1 MNNKFKYDLHVHTK
15 EGSKDATLSILDTL
29 KILEEKEYDG
39 VLITDHNSYKGYKYY
54 LNNIKDTPSISV
66 IKGIEYDTID
76 AGHML
81 VIMPNN
87 VDLKILEYRGLTL
100 RQLIGIVHSHGG
112 IIGAAHPYYDA
123 NLGIAKS
130 FKYKDHLDIL
140 KSLDFIETFNA
151 SEPDKHNK
159 DSIDLAE
166 KYNLPMTG
174 GSDSHNYRNAGKGYT
189 LFDNK
194 INSEDELIAYIKNKK
209 ETEASGEL
217 YSFTF
222 KHKLG
227 PFGIILFPLYWIW
240 NRILWLIYLP
250 IRQSY
255 LKRL

>member
-15 EGSKDATLSILDTL
+15 EGSHDATLSIYDVLR
-29 KILEEKEYDG
+29 ILEEKEYDG
-39 VLITDHNSYKGYKYY
+39 VLITDHNSYKGYKRY
-54 LNNIKDTPSISV
+54 LDDMRGMFSISV

-81 VIMPNN
+81 VIMPSN
-87 VDLKILEYRGLTL
+87 VNLNILEYRGLSL
-100 RQLIGIVHSHGG
+100 NQLLDIVHSYGG
-112 IIGAAHPYYDA
+112 IVGAAHPYYDA

-159 DSIDLAE
+159 DSASLAK
-166 KYNLPMTG
+166 KYNLPVTG
-174 GSDSHNYRNAGKGYT
+174 GSDSHNYRNIGKGYT
-189 LFDNK
+189 LFDKK
-194 INSEDELIAYIKNKK
+194 INSEDELIAYIKDKK
-209 ETEASGEL
+209 KTEASGEL
-217 YSFTF
+217 YNFTF

-240 NRILWLIYLP
+240 NKLLWLIYFP
-250 IRQSY
+250 ARQVL